1 LEITESVSKN
11 DHTLYG
17 LIGYPLGHSFS
28 AMFFKEKFARLGLI
42 NHDYRLFELQDISA
56 IRNFTVQYKSLRG
69 FNVTIP
75 HKQSILDYLD
85 VISPDAMNIGAV
97 NCVKIKDGIWTGYNT
112 DALGFQIALS
122 MFLQENCIT
131 NPKQAIIL
139 GNGGSSKAVQWVLNQ
154 ENIPFVVASR
164 RNTSDTIHYDEITPE
179 FFEKIGII
187 INTTPLGMYP
197 ATGTAPELPYHALN
211 NKHLLIDLV
220 YNPEKTLFLTRGSAM
235 GCKIMNG
242 KKMLEE
248 QAEASW
254 NIWNT

>member
-1 LEITESVSKN
+1 MEITESVSKN

-131 NPKQAIIL
+131 
-139 GNGGSSKAVQWVLNQ
+139 
-154 ENIPFVVASR
+154 
-164 RNTSDTIHYDEITPE
+164 
-179 FFEKIGII
+179 
-187 INTTPLGMYP
+187 
-197 ATGTAPELPYHALN
+197 
-211 NKHLLIDLV
+211 
-220 YNPEKTLFLTRGSAM
+220 
-235 GCKIMNG
+235 
-242 KKMLEE
+242 
-248 QAEASW
+248 
-254 NIWNT
+254 

>member
-1 LEITESVSKN
+1 MEITESESKN
-11 DHTLYG
+11 DTSLYG

-28 AMFFKEKFARLGLI
+28 AMFFKKKFARLGLI
-42 NHDYRLFELQDISA
+42 NHDYRLLELQDISA
-56 IRNFTVQYKSLRG
+56 IRHFTTQYKSLKG

-75 HKQSILDYLD
+75 HKQSILEYLD

-112 DALGFQIALS
+112 DALGFRIALS

-131 NPKQAIIL
+131 NPEQALIL
-139 GNGGSSKAVQWVLNQ
+139 GNGGSSKAVQWVFDQ
-154 ENIPFVVASR
+154 EKIPFVVASR
-164 RNTSDTIHYDEITPE
+164 RNTHDTIPY
-179 FFEKIGII
+179 EKITSEFLEKFGII
-187 INTTPLGMYP
+187 VNSTPLGMYP
-197 ATGTAPELPYHALN
+197 NTGTAPELPYHALN

-220 YNPEKTLFLTRGSAM
+220 YNPEKTLFLTRGYAK